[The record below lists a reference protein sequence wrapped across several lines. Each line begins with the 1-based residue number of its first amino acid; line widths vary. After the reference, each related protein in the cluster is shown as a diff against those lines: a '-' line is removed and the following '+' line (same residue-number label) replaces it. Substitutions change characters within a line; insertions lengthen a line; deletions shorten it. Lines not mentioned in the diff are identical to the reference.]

1 MDFCEQTGPGLKYGF
16 CLAIVGRLEELRA
29 QNSEQSYLLSQARF
43 VLEQRVLG
51 KYHDEDVQA
60 NKERSFVDVCTSL
73 MLPPHSSDVEYSKK
87 VTSADIIRA
96 INMDELLHKKKE
108 LDRSNELASKLATM
122 LRQCVVSIHADENA
136 TIAEYLVGLCSNI
149 DNLPPS
155 SSAILTE
162 TAEALSSRSQA
173 SGLATIFDLFSL
185 ALLAHLAVLVVPES
199 DSHIKILREQGNS
212 LMANLAYP
220 QAIQIYTTA
229 LHYSSFASQQHVL
242 QILTNRAIAYIGLN
256 CFPEAI
262 TDLNSA
268 LVADRTFTPAWIQL
282 GYCHLYMGLGLMALQ
297 MYHMALRTMIGD
309 VFPDR
314 LGHENG
320 DVIES
325 YKRLKRK
332 SVMPLLVRKVVLSL
346 LLTERRAKQQH
357 EPISQIQAVTSDVK
371 NILTSLAQEASE
383 EDKPSF
389 TYPSS
394 YERLG
399 ALRVER
405 ANRSHPDILTHDIAQ
420 DILANTGFESNNP
433 TPPTP
438 PPVVAAAETGFN
450 ATNFNA
456 NNSNNSNN
464 SNNQNNQNNSNNS
477 SNSSNSNNS
486 SNFFNSTLN
495 TSNTSVAENSGNR
508 NTTGS
513 GPGDAA
519 TAARAAAASS
529 QGPNIR
535 AILNSIGRMAEL
547 GEPTQ
552 ETTPNSMMSDVSRA
566 FIDSFTGGVG
576 AILALLFGE
585 GQNEGRNGN
594 RNETN
599 ARENRDTEMPE
610 EPDLD

>member
-1 MDFCEQTGPGLKYGF
+1 MDLCQQTGPGLKYAF
-16 CLAIVGRLEELRA
+16 CLAVVGRLQELRA
-29 QNSEQSYLLSQARF
+29 QNYEKSYLLSQAGF
-43 VLEQRVLG
+43 VLEQRVLP
-51 KYHDEDVQA
+51 KYHDEDTKA

-73 MLPPHSSDVEYSKK
+73 MLPPHSSDVEWSKK
-87 VTSADIIRA
+87 VTSAEIIRA
-96 INMDELLHKKKE
+96 INMDESLQKKKE
-108 LDRSNELASKLATM
+108 MDRNHELAPKLTTM
-122 LRQCVVSIHADENA
+122 LKQCVVSIHADESDA
-136 TIAEYLVGLCSNI
+136 VAEYLVGLSSNI
-149 DNLPPS
+149 DDLPPS

-162 TAEALSSRSQA
+162 TAETLSSGSQTSSLSA
-173 SGLATIFDLFSL
+173 IFDLFGS
-185 ALLAHLAVLVVPES
+185 ALMAHLAVIVVPES

-212 LMANLAYP
+212 LMANSAYP

-229 LHYSSFASQQHVL
+229 LHYSSFASQQHVS

-282 GYCHLYMGLGLMALQ
+282 GYCHLYMGSGLMALQ

-309 VFPDR
+309 VFPER
-314 LGHENG
+314 LIHEHG

-325 YKRLKRK
+325 YKRLKKK
-332 SVMPLLVRKVVLSL
+332 SVMPSLVRKVVSSL

-357 EPISQIQAVTSDVK
+357 EPVGQIQLVTSDVK
-371 NILTSLAQEASE
+371 NILNNLAQDASE

-389 TYPSS
+389 VYPSS

-399 ALRVER
+399 ASRVER
-405 ANRSHPDILTHDIAQ
+405 ANRSHPDILSHDIAQ
-420 DILANTGFESNNP
+420 DILANTGFESNNV
-433 TPPTP
+433 TPPAP
-438 PPVVAAAETGFN
+438 PPVVAATETGFN
-450 ATNFNA
+450 ATQTVDNDTSIA
-456 NNSNNSNN
+456 D
-464 SNNQNNQNNSNNS
+464 
-477 SNSSNSNNS
+477 SNSNTNPT
-486 SNFFNSTLN
+486 N
-495 TSNTSVAENSGNR
+495 NR
-508 NTTGS
+508 STTGS

-535 AILNSIGRMAEL
+535 NILNSIGRMAES
-547 GEPTQ
+547 GETSQ

-576 AILALLFGE
+576 AILASSFGE
-585 GQNEGRNGN
+585 GQNESRNGN
-594 RNETN
+594 QNETN
-599 ARENRDTEMPE
+599 SRENRDTEMPE

>member
-1 MDFCEQTGPGLKYGF
+1 MDLCEQTGPGLKYAF
-16 CLAIVGRLEELRA
+16 CLAVVGRLEELRA
-29 QNSEQSYLLSQARF
+29 QNSEKSYLLSQAGF
-43 VLEQRVLG
+43 VLEQRVLP
-51 KYHDEDVQA
+51 KYHDEDAHA

-73 MLPPHSSDVEYSKK
+73 MLPPHSSDVEWSKK

-96 INMDELLHKKKE
+96 INMDELLQKKKE
-108 LDRSNELASKLATM
+108 LDRSHELAPKLTTM
-122 LRQCVVSIHADENA
+122 LRQCVVSIHAGVNA
-136 TIAEYLVGLCSNI
+136 AIAEYLVGLCSNI
-149 DNLPPS
+149 DSLPPS

-162 TAEALSSRSQA
+162 TAEALSSGSQA
-173 SGLATIFDLFSL
+173 SGASGASGLSTIFDLFGL
-185 ALLAHLAVLVVPES
+185 ALLAHLAVIVAPES

-229 LHYSSFASQQHVL
+229 LHYSSFASQQHAL

-309 VFPDR
+309 VFPER
-314 LGHENG
+314 LIHEHG

-325 YKRLKRK
+325 YKRLKKK

-357 EPISQIQAVTSDVK
+357 EPLGQIQAVTSDVK
-371 NILTSLAQEASE
+371 DILNNLAQDASE

-389 TYPSS
+389 VYPSS

-405 ANRSHPDILTHDIAQ
+405 ANRSHPDILSHDIAQ
-420 DILANTGFESNNP
+420 DILANTGFESNNVS
-433 TPPTP
+433 PPAP
-438 PPVVAAAETGFN
+438 PPVVAAVETGFN
-450 ATNFNA
+450 ATAQAANNA
-456 NNSNNSNN
+456 NSNSNVITSNIAE
-464 SNNQNNQNNSNNS
+464 
-477 SNSSNSNNS
+477 SNSNNTNS
-486 SNFFNSTLN
+486 SN
-495 TSNTSVAENSGNR
+495 TSNRS
-508 NTTGS
+508 TTGS

-535 AILNSIGRMAEL
+535 NILNSIGRMAEL
-547 GEPTQ
+547 GETSQ

-566 FIDSFTGGVG
+566 FIDSFAGGVG
-576 AILALLFGE
+576 AILSLLFGE
-585 GQNEGRNGN
+585 GQNESRNGN
-594 RNETN
+594 QNEAPN
-599 ARENRDTEMPE
+599 GSRENRDTEMPE

>member
-1 MDFCEQTGPGLKYGF
+1 MDLCQQTGPGLKYAF
-16 CLAIVGRLEELRA
+16 CLAVVGRLQELRA
-29 QNSEQSYLLSQARF
+29 QNYEKSYLLSQAGF
-43 VLEQRVLG
+43 VLEQRVLP
-51 KYHDEDVQA
+51 KYHDEDTKA

-73 MLPPHSSDVEYSKK
+73 MLPPHSSDVEWSKK
-87 VTSADIIRA
+87 VTSAEIIRA
-96 INMDELLHKKKE
+96 INVDELLQKKKE
-108 LDRSNELASKLATM
+108 MDRNHELAPKLTTM
-122 LRQCVVSIHADENA
+122 LKQCVVSIHADESDA
-136 TIAEYLVGLCSNI
+136 VAEYLVGLSSNI
-149 DNLPPS
+149 DDLPPS

-162 TAEALSSRSQA
+162 TAETLSSGSQTSSLSA
-173 SGLATIFDLFSL
+173 IFDLFGL
-185 ALLAHLAVLVVPES
+185 ALLAHLAVIVVPES
-199 DSHIKILREQGNS
+199 DSHIKILREQGNG

-309 VFPDR
+309 VFPER
-314 LGHENG
+314 LIHEHG

-325 YKRLKRK
+325 YKRLKKK

-357 EPISQIQAVTSDVK
+357 EPVGQIQLVTSDVK
-371 NILTSLAQEASE
+371 NILNNLAQDASE

-389 TYPSS
+389 VYPSS

-405 ANRSHPDILTHDIAQ
+405 ANRSHPDILSHDIAQ
-420 DILANTGFESNNP
+420 DILANTGFESNNV
-433 TPPTP
+433 TPPAP
-438 PPVVAAAETGFN
+438 PPVVAATETGFN
-450 ATNFNA
+450 ATQTVDNDTSIA
-456 NNSNNSNN
+456 D
-464 SNNQNNQNNSNNS
+464 
-477 SNSSNSNNS
+477 SNSNTNPT
-486 SNFFNSTLN
+486 N
-495 TSNTSVAENSGNR
+495 NR
-508 NTTGS
+508 STTGS

-535 AILNSIGRMAEL
+535 NILNSIGRMAEL
-547 GEPTQ
+547 GETSQ

-585 GQNEGRNGN
+585 GQNESRNGN
-594 RNETN
+594 QNETN
-599 ARENRDTEMPE
+599 SRENRDTEMPE

>member
-1 MDFCEQTGPGLKYGF
+1 
-16 CLAIVGRLEELRA
+16 
-29 QNSEQSYLLSQARF
+29 
-43 VLEQRVLG
+43 
-51 KYHDEDVQA
+51 
-60 NKERSFVDVCTSL
+60 
-73 MLPPHSSDVEYSKK
+73 
-87 VTSADIIRA
+87 
-96 INMDELLHKKKE
+96 
-108 LDRSNELASKLATM
+108 
-122 LRQCVVSIHADENA
+122 
-136 TIAEYLVGLCSNI
+136 
-149 DNLPPS
+149 
-155 SSAILTE
+155 
-162 TAEALSSRSQA
+162 
-173 SGLATIFDLFSL
+173 
-185 ALLAHLAVLVVPES
+185 
-199 DSHIKILREQGNS
+199 
-212 LMANLAYP
+212 MANLAYP

-309 VFPDR
+309 VFPER
-314 LGHENG
+314 LIHEHG

-325 YKRLKRK
+325 YKRLKKK

-357 EPISQIQAVTSDVK
+357 EPVGQIQLVTSDVK
-371 NILTSLAQEASE
+371 NILNNLAQDASE

-389 TYPSS
+389 VYPSS

-405 ANRSHPDILTHDIAQ
+405 ANRSHPDILSHDIAQ
-420 DILANTGFESNNP
+420 DILANTGFESNNV
-433 TPPTP
+433 TPPAP
-438 PPVVAAAETGFN
+438 PPVVAATETGFN
-450 ATNFNA
+450 ATQTVDNDTSIA
-456 NNSNNSNN
+456 D
-464 SNNQNNQNNSNNS
+464 
-477 SNSSNSNNS
+477 SNSNTNPT
-486 SNFFNSTLN
+486 N
-495 TSNTSVAENSGNR
+495 NR
-508 NTTGS
+508 STTGS

-535 AILNSIGRMAEL
+535 NILNSIGRMAEL
-547 GEPTQ
+547 GETSQ

-585 GQNEGRNGN
+585 GQNESRNGN
-594 RNETN
+594 QNETN
-599 ARENRDTEMPE
+599 SRENRDTEMPE